1 MQRIILE
8 IYPYLTQP
16 SPYKGEE
23 VFYEIPSLA
32 RRGMGRFYA

>member
-1 MQRIILE
+1 MQRIILD
-8 IYPYLTQP
+8 IHHYLTQP

-23 VFYEIPSLA
+23 VFYEIPSIT